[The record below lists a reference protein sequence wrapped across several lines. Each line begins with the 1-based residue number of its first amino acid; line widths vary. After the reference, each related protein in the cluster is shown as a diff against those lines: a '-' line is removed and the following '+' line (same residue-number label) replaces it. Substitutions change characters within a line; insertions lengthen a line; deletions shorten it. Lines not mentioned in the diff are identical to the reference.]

1 MAPSSARPGAAGTVA
16 RGDAAK
22 GKALFDGKAECATC
36 HRVNGNGPRVAPDL
50 SDIGTIRQAQ
60 ELQQKIVDPNAV
72 VRPGNLFIE
81 AVTRDGQ
88 TITGRVLNQDTF
100 SIQLLDSRERLRSLS
115 RSALRD
121 YRFVKTSPMPS
132 YRDKLSA
139 QEVNDVVT
147 YLGSL
152 KGLRP

>member
-1 MAPSSARPGAAGTVA
+1 M
-16 RGDAAK
+16 K
-22 GKALFDGKAECATC
+22 DGEK
-36 HRVNGNGPRVAPDL
+36 
-50 SDIGTIRQAQ
+50 
-60 ELQQKIVDPNAV
+60 
-72 VRPGNLFIE
+72 
-81 AVTRDGQ
+81 
-88 TITGRVLNQDTF
+88 ITGRVLNQDTF